1 MDKVFLP
8 LLLSVARGSH
18 VDLYFPAWVL
28 YNQSLC
34 VGRKTHPAVWGR
46 RQLTSLAR
54 ESHCVHS
61 NTAGPQNLDAGQ
73 AGNILA
79 AWKEHD

>member
-1 MDKVFLP
+1 MDKIFLP

-18 VDLYFPAWVL
+18 KDLYFPAWVL

-34 VGRKTHPAVWGR
+34 VGRRIHPAAWGR
-46 RQLTSLAR
+46 RQLTR
-54 ESHCVHS
+54 ESHCAHS
-61 NTAGPQNLDAGQ
+61 NTAVSQNLDAGQ
-73 AGNILA
+73 TGNRLA